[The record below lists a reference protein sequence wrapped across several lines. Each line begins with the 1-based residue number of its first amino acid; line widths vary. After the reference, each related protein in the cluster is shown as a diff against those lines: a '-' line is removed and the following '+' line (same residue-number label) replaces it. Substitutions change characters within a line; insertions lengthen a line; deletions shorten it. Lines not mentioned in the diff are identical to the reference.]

1 MLINFS
7 LRKSQALPEATQNH
21 PLSVSGMFWK
31 RKMRDNVRSCDY
43 LNDVKNDPNSKES

>member
-7 LRKSQALPEATQNH
+7 PRRSQALPEATQNH

-43 LNDVKNDPNSKES
+43 LKDVKNDPNSKES